1 MEEGV
6 TQQPQHIAAAAAA
19 ARRYQLIQYDRR
31 QALLGTVGHRDFG
44 ERLSQSQSVNS
55 CSTIGV

>member
-1 MEEGV
+1 V
-6 TQQPQHIAAAAAA
+6 TQQRQHIAAAA

-44 ERLSQSQSVNS
+44 VILS
-55 CSTIGV
+55 G